1 MLCSGAYI
9 MFLELLIKGFI
20 VGFAFV
26 IPGVSG
32 GTLAVYLG
40 IYEKLVHSIG
50 HIFKEF
56 KKSLG
61 FLIPVFLGIGIS
73 VVVLAKLF
81 DILLRWNSFIVMGFF
96 IGLILGGVRQI
107 YDEAHSK
114 KINVASVISFF
125 VAFGMIILLIVFGKL
140 REGQGVEYIDVN
152 LANIILVFFLG
163 MAASITMI
171 VPGVSGS
178 ALLIVLGF
186 YTAIV
191 SNVVGNIFEFG
202 SIVYNLE
209 IIIPFAAGA
218 ALGII
223 LFSRV
228 IEYLLKNFKSQTYY
242 AILGF
247 IIASVIAI
255 FFEIRDPASAVD
267 FTAQTPIYQN
277 FFNYIGSHV
286 WTVLIGLVT
295 LVVGFFTTKYLSRL
309 EFKKGKANG

>member
-1 MLCSGAYI
+1 

-56 KKSLG
+56 KKSLS

-81 DILLRWNSFIVMGFF
+81 DILLRWNSFVVMAFF
-96 IGLILGGVRQI
+96 IGLILGGIRQI
-107 YDEAHSK
+107 YDEAAK
-114 KINVASVISFF
+114 KKVNLASVLSFV
-125 VAFGMIILLIVFGKL
+125 VAFGIIIVLIVFGKL
-140 REGQGVEYIDVN
+140 NADHGIAYIDIN
-152 LANIILVFFLG
+152 LKNIILVFFLG

-191 SNVVGNIFEFG
+191 SNVVGNIFDFAQ
-202 SIVYNLE
+202 IVYNLE
-209 IIIPFAAGA
+209 IVIPFALGA
-218 ALGII
+218 AVGII

-228 IEYLLKNFKSQTYY
+228 IEYLLLHFKSATYY

-255 FFEIRDPASAVD
+255 FFEIKDPATAVS
-267 FTAQTPIYQN
+267 FTDQTPIYKD
-277 FFNYIGSHV
+277 FFGYVSAHI
-286 WTVLIGLVT
+286 WTVLLGLVT
-295 LVVGFFTTKYLSRL
+295 LVGGFFTTKYLSRL
-309 EFKKGKANG
+309 ELKKG